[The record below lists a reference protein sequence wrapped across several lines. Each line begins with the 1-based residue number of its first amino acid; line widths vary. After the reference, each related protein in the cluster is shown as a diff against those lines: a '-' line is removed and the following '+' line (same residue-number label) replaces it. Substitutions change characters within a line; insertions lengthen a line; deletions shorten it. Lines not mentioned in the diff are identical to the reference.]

1 MDKQSTKDKTQYIQT
16 EPKVKKTK
24 TKKLDIMKQI
34 IDKSEECTYLEMNNN
49 F

>member
-24 TKKLDIMKQI
+24 TKNWT
-34 IDKSEECTYLEMNNN
+34 S
-49 F
+49 